1 MKNIVWSTSHEL
13 ILDDIVKARNCEVS
27 DSGGRKYID
36 MESGVWCTNLG
47 HCNPRINS
55 VMTSQL
61 RKVMHTGFNYCNPIL
76 ETAAC
81 KVLEITDFPG
91 GKCEFLCSGSEAVE
105 YCIRAAK
112 TIKPDAMVLVF
123 SDSYFGAYGE
133 AARQDSKEWYRYN
146 RYGCNCDTGGE
157 DSRRKKSGGEG
168 GRSQEPDGDGYCG
181 AETRG
186 EGCRREETRSEGC
199 RREEPL
205 SEGCRGECREFSD
218 IPFDK
223 IGIFLFEPGSSS
235 GLVNFPSAEL
245 IGKISERIRENNG
258 FIIINE
264 VTTGAGR
271 TGKWFGFQH
280 YDLKPD
286 MIAIGKGIGNGYPVS
301 VAAFSARAAGLLEKQ
316 SFHFSQSH
324 QNDPMGASIVNEVI
338 STINDENLVERSR
351 KLGEKLMAGLEKIK
365 KPGSVLKAVRGRG
378 LMIAIEFTRDAGHVQ
393 KELVRRG
400 FIVAKRSGHEVLRI
414 DPALTIKEK
423 DINGFLFSFND
434 VIKDLDA
441 Q

>member
-1 MKNIVWSTSHEL
+1 MNSIVWSTGHEL
-13 ILDDIVKARNCEVS
+13 IFSDIVKARNCELT
-27 DSGGRKYID
+27 DASGNQFID
-36 MESGVWCTNLG
+36 MESGVWCTNVG

-55 VMTSQL
+55 VMISQIK
-61 RKVMHTGFNYCNPIL
+61 KVIHTGFNYCNPAL
-76 ETAAC
+76 ETAAG
-81 KVLEITDFPG
+81 KVLELTDFPG

-112 TIKPDAMVLVF
+112 TIRPDTMVLTF

-133 AARQDSKEWYRYN
+133 AARQDRKEWYRYN
-146 RYGCNCDTGGE
+146 RFGCSCETVRE
-157 DSRRKKSGGEG
+157 DSRGEKSGGEVYSG
-168 GRSQEPDGDGYCG
+168 EER
-181 AETRG
+181 RG
-186 EGCRREETRSEGC
+186 EQSRG
-199 RREEPL
+199 
-205 SEGCRGECREFSD
+205 EGCRGECREFTE

-235 GLVNFPSAEL
+235 GLVNFPSVKL
-245 IGKISERIRENNG
+245 IEKISQRIIENNG
-258 FIIINE
+258 LIIINE

-286 MIAIGKGIGNGYPVS
+286 MIAMGKGIGNGYPVS
-301 VAAFSARAAGLLEKQ
+301 VAAFSARAAGLLEKHH
-316 SFHFSQSH
+316 FHYSQSH
-324 QNDPMGASIVNEVI
+324 QNDPLGASIVNEVI
-338 STINDENLVERSR
+338 ATINDEKLVERSR
-351 KLGEKLMAGLEKIK
+351 KLGEKLMTELEKMRR
-365 KPGSVLKAVRGRG
+365 PGSVLKAIRGRG
-378 LMIAIEFTRDAGHVQ
+378 LMIAIEFTRDAGLVQ

-423 DINGFLFSFND
+423 DIEGFLVSLNE
-434 VIKDLDA
+434 IITDLNA